1 MQAVPVNPMEL
12 TNRRYLVTG
21 AASGIGRATS
31 VLLSGLGAT
40 LACVDLNESGL
51 RETGD
56 LLTGRGH
63 VFRTLDL
70 LDLSSIPASISG
82 IAEEI
87 GKLHGFVHA
96 AGVAAPWPLKALS
109 PTLWR
114 KVLAVNTE
122 AAIMLS
128 QAFQKRSIYAGE
140 HGSIVFISSVIAR
153 AGSPAASAY
162 AMTKAAL
169 EGLARCLALEL
180 ARVPIRVNCV
190 APGFV
195 RTPMLDRM
203 DTLWGPEQ
211 LERVEALHPLGFGRP
226 HDIACAAA
234 FLLADT
240 ARWITGS
247 VLIADGGYTA
257 Q

>member
-1 MQAVPVNPMEL
+1 MEL

-40 LACVDLNESGL
+40 LACVDLDQSGL
-51 RETGD
+51 RETGS
-56 LLTGRGH
+56 LLVGQGH

-70 LDLSSIPASISG
+70 LDLSSIPGWISG
-82 IAEEI
+82 IAEEF

-96 AGVAAPWPLKALS
+96 AGAPAPWPLKALS
-109 PTLWR
+109 PPLWR
-114 KVLAVNTE
+114 RVLTVNTE
-122 AAIMLS
+122 AAMILS
-128 QAFQKRSIYAGE
+128 QAFQKRSIFAGE

-153 AGSPAASAY
+153 AGSPAATAY

-169 EGLARCLALEL
+169 EGFARSVALEL

-195 RTPMLDRM
+195 QTPMLERM
-203 DTLWGPEQ
+203 DALWGPEQ
-211 LERVEALHPLGFGRP
+211 LERVEALHPLGFGRAY
-226 HDIACAAA
+226 DIACAVA

-247 VLIADGGYTA
+247 VLVVDGGYTA